1 MLKKIKS
8 LIYENRQL
16 HKENLLQLKELEWAH
31 VYHDSIR
38 GKEWLGKLPLNIGR
52 WAGNY
57 SFFYVLN
64 RILSDYKPNSIL
76 EFGLGE
82 SSKFVSAY
90 LENELLKSKHQII
103 EQDENWHQSFNDRFQ
118 LSERSRVAINV
129 LVKKNIDNHDVN
141 SYSGLKEFINQKKFD
156 LYIIDGPFGS
166 KHYSRYDIVELAK
179 GFAKNDEFIIII
191 DDYQRIG
198 EKETVHELLKLFKEK
213 DITTYW
219 GEYSGNKTVG
229 VLGTK
234 KYKNVKSF

>member
-1 MLKKIKS
+1 MLKKIKL
-8 LIYENRQL
+8 LIYENRQS

-64 RILSDYKPNSIL
+64 RILNDFQPSSIL

-90 LENELLKSKHQII
+90 LENELVKASHLII
-103 EQDENWHQSFNDRFQ
+103 EQDNNWYKNFKNRFQ
-118 LSERSRVAINV
+118 LSSRSNV
-129 LVKKNIDNHDVN
+129 KICPLYKRSILNYEVN
-141 SYSGLKEFINQKKFD
+141 SYTGIREVITQNFD
-156 LYIIDGPFGS
+156 LYIVDGPFGS

-179 GFAKNDEFIIII
+179 NFVNDQEFIILI
-191 DDYQRIG
+191 DDYQRVG

-213 DITTYW
+213 EITTYW
-219 GEYSGNKTVG
+219 GEYSGNKSVG
-229 VLGTK
+229 VIGTE
-234 KYKNVKSF
+234 KYKSVKSL